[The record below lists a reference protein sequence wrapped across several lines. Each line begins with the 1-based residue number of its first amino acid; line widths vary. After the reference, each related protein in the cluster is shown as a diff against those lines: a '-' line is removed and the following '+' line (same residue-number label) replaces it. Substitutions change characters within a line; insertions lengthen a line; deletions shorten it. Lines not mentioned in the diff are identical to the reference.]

1 MELAELYAAQKAL
14 DKEIQERHHVT
25 YESTLHER
33 MLALLVELGE
43 FANETRTFKF
53 WSLKGPSPK
62 ERILDEYADALH
74 FFLSLGI
81 AVGIDHFAHDFV
93 PYQGKLTD
101 QILGVYQEVVVF
113 TKTGDVMDYEKAFH
127 AFLNLL
133 PSLGYNEE
141 DMFAAYRA
149 KLAVNYERQ
158 ETHY

>member
-1 MELAELYAAQKAL
+1 MELAELYTAQKGL
-14 DKEIQERHHVT
+14 DAEIQELHHVT
-25 YESTLHER
+25 YESTFHER

-81 AVGIDHFAHDFV
+81 AIGIDHFHHEFTS
-93 PYQGKLTD
+93 YEGKLTD
-101 QILGVYQEVVVF
+101 QILGVYQDVVDF
-113 TKTGDVMDYEKAFH
+113 TRNANAETYGTAFD

-133 PSLGYNEE
+133 PSLGYNEK
-141 DMFAAYRA
+141 DMFDAYRA
-149 KLAVNYERQ
+149 KLAVNYKRQ

>member
-1 MELAELYAAQKAL
+1 MELAELYTAQKAL
-14 DKEIQERHHVT
+14 DKEIQDLHHVT

-81 AVGIDHFAHDFV
+81 ALNIDHFEHEFV
-93 PYQGKLTD
+93 SYDGKLTD
-101 QILGVYQEVVVF
+101 QILAVYQEVVDF
-113 TKTGDVMDYEKAFH
+113 TKNANPTTYATAFH

-133 PSLGYNEE
+133 PSLGYNEK
-141 DMFAAYRA
+141 DMFDAYRA
-149 KLAVNYERQ
+149 KLAVNYKRQ
-158 ETHY
+158 ESHY